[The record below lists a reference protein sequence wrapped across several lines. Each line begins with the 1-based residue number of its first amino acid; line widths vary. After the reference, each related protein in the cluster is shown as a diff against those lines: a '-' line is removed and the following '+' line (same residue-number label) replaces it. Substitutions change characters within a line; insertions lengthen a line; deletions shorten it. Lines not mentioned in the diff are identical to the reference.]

1 VTYALRFSRNV
12 DMICKPIFMACIG
25 ATNSDSSM
33 AWHLLAWK
41 KRIWKEKFLGA
52 NVAAIPNT
60 LEAFFVYFHV
70 TTSHDR

>member
-1 VTYALRFSRNV
+1 
-12 DMICKPIFMACIG
+12 
-25 ATNSDSSM
+25 
-33 AWHLLAWK
+33 LLAWK